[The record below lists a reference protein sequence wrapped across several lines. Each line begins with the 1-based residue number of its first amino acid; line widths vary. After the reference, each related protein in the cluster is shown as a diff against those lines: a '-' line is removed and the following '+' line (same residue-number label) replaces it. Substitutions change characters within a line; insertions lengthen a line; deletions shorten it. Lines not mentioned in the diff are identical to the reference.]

1 MKSIIVLII
10 SIIAYA
16 YYIYSFPV
24 SFYNDDS
31 LFLARGILEFS
42 VIDFSPHFPGYVSLI
57 ILGKFINFFINDE
70 NLSLFILTSF
80 SSILIPLAI
89 YLYVKKIVN
98 EKVAFISFFLIL
110 TSPYLVNFSLSMIS
124 DSFGFLFLIVSM
136 YLIEEKKFKTSG
148 VFLSIAF
155 FARPSYLI
163 FYLTGL
169 IYLYI
174 KNRDSLKSI
183 IYTFILTSIFFL
195 GFIYITN
202 GNLYLIEAKRFIVGH
217 FTIWGS
223 GQFSSH
229 TWLGN
234 IFSFENI
241 PFILLLFCF
250 PLKKEFLFL
259 YSLFITYLLWIIFA
273 QNPENLRHLIPI
285 IFFASIF
292 IAKQFEKKIY
302 IFPLIILFNLSI
314 TLSYSQKES
323 PLEQIIQELDN
334 TKNVVVSNRGIEIL
348 RDKDFV
354 VLDKFYKNKV
364 KVFEKKKDLIF
375 LSADENEYKNT
386 EGFSGRFLGEREL
399 YFKEK

>member
-1 MKSIIVLII
+1 MKSIIVLSI
-10 SIIAYA
+10 SIITYA
-16 YYIYSFPV
+16 FYIYSFPV

-57 ILGKFINFFINDE
+57 ILGKIVNFFINDE

-80 SSILIPLAI
+80 SSILIPVSI
-89 YLYVKKIVN
+89 YLYVKKILN

-110 TSPYLVNFSLSMIS
+110 TSPYLVNFSLSMLS
-124 DSFGFLFLIVSM
+124 DSFGFLFIIVSM

-148 VFLSIAF
+148 IFLSIAF

-259 YSLFITYLLWIIFA
+259 YSLFITYLFWIIFA

-292 IAKQFEKKIY
+292 IAKKFEEKVY
-302 IFPLIILFNLSI
+302 ILSFIVLFNLSI

-399 YFKEK
+399 YFRRE